1 MTITYQDFLEA
12 KAPIPAEDGR
22 TDITA
27 GDINPL
33 LFPHQRAIVEWAVR
47 GGRRA
52 IFAAF
57 GLGKS
62 VMQLETLRLVTP
74 PGRRAL
80 IICPLG
86 VRAEFAHDGAMLDI
100 PTRFVRRTDEVDGPG
115 IYLTNYESVRDGK
128 LDVSLFDAVS
138 LDEASVLR
146 SFGSK
151 TYISFLQL
159 FDQVPYR
166 FVATATP
173 SPKCRSPS
181 SRSAYLPCRR
191 HRMTSGAPTR
201 RARGRA
207 GCRRH
212 RDSCTRTA
220 SNPAGYGPSPARPRS
235 RRA

>member
-1 MTITYQDFLEA
+1 MTDPVEVPDGHLAGLPVSKATYDNHGCRCVDCTAARRSYDRGRNRSRRDESAARQRLLRQSRSVGVGVSITYQDFLEA

-74 PGRRAL
+74 LGRRAL

-100 PTRFVRRTDEVDGPG
+100 PTRFLAHD
-115 IYLTNYESVRDGK
+115 LLSLRDADPAAYRALMAR
-128 LDVSLFDAVS
+128 LDA
-138 LDEASVLR
+138 
-146 SFGSK
+146 
-151 TYISFLQL
+151 
-159 FDQVPYR
+159 DQGGNR
-166 FVATATP
+166 
-173 SPKCRSPS
+173 
-181 SRSAYLPCRR
+181 
-191 HRMTSGAPTR
+191 
-201 RARGRA
+201 
-207 GCRRH
+207 
-212 RDSCTRTA
+212 
-220 SNPAGYGPSPARPRS
+220 
-235 RRA
+235 